1 MSTKDLNKR
10 ILASLAY
17 TGRPIA
23 WLAGRLGISERTV
36 RRKLNN
42 ERPWEWP
49 EVLVMKEVFRWKSL
63 DQWEGI

>member
-1 MSTKDLNKR
+1 MSPKELNKR

-17 TGRPIA
+17 TGRTIT
-23 WLAGRLGISERTV
+23 WLAGRLGISKSTV
-36 RRKLNN
+36 QRKLKN

-49 EVLVMKEVFRWKSL
+49 EVLAMKEVFRWKSL